1 MSIARHIFCG
11 RAQTAQ
17 TSLLFKRERDKENV
31 MTVEFDESQTK
42 KNLETAYA
50 GESQASM
57 KYNFYSKAAKQEGYV
72 QISNIFTETAGN
84 EAEHAKLWFK
94 YLHDGDVPN
103 TLANL
108 KDAAAGEHYE
118 WTDMYKGFAETA
130 DKEGFTELAARFR
143 GVAAIEKTHEERYN
157 KLTERVANGE
167 VFDRPGVKVWKC
179 LNCGHLHV
187 GATAPKICPVCKHPQ
202 AYFEEQVINY

>member
-1 MSIARHIFCG
+1 MADFES
-11 RAQTAQ
+11 
-17 TSLLFKRERDKENV
+17 
-31 MTVEFDESQTK
+31 SQTK

-57 KYNFYSKAAKQEGYV
+57 KYGYYSSQARKEGYV
-72 QISNIFTETAGN
+72 QISDIFAETQGN

-94 YLHDGDVPN
+94 YLHGGAVPD

-108 KDAAAGEHYE
+108 RDAASGEHYE
-118 WTDMYKGFAETA
+118 NTEMYPGFAETA
-130 DKEGFTELAARFR
+130 REEGFADIAAKFE
-143 GVAAIEKTHEERYN
+143 GVGKVEAAHEARYN
-157 KLTERVANGE
+157 ELVSRVERGE

-187 GATAPKICPVCKHPQ
+187 GPVAPKVCPVCGHPQ
-202 AYFEEQVINY
+202 SYFEEQAINY

>member
-1 MSIARHIFCG
+1 
-11 RAQTAQ
+11 
-17 TSLLFKRERDKENV
+17 